1 MLFVPVFFLA
11 AGYSLMYVIGRPVIH
26 FATSSLNLFLLSDV
40 PTFETQEQSF
50 EAIKEEDVAKDENNE
65 LASSS
70 IAYPRG
76 GERYG
81 DIMVDS
87 LDLNMP
93 LYFGDTDEILRKGA
107 GQYMGSVYI
116 GETGTSLVGGHN
128 VDGFGKL
135 SGIQTNDIVTA
146 KTTYANYRYQVKE
159 MVIRHKDDPEINELI
174 SQKDKPI
181 LLLYTCYPVDSLGMT
196 DERLFVI
203 CELVEGPLINPN
215 K

>member
-1 MLFVPVFFLA
+1 MLFVPIFFLA
-11 AGYSLMYVIGRPVIH
+11 VGYSLMYVIGRPVIH

-40 PTFETQEQSF
+40 PSFDTKEQTF
-50 EAIKEEDVAKDENNE
+50 EAINDQDVEKDKNNE
-65 LASSS
+65 LASSK
-70 IAYPRG
+70 ITYPRG

-81 DIMVDS
+81 EIIVDA
-87 LDLNMP
+87 LKLNVP

-116 GETGTSLVGGHN
+116 GEVGTTLVGGHN

-146 KTTYANYRYQVKE
+146 NTTYANYQYQVKE
-159 MVIRHKDDPEINELI
+159 TVIRHKDDPEINQLI
-174 SQKDKPI
+174 SQRDKPL